1 MQIEQQVDAIQQDV
15 STEEQQ
21 TLTSPE
27 SPRARALAIIEEKNR
42 LRMEEEMGVSLAE
55 PEPEPE
61 PEPDQVEQ
69 QLVEPEP
76 APVQKYKVK
85 VDGQE
90 LEVPIEDLVR
100 TYQKNTAADRRL
112 EEAAR
117 ILRESQELAA
127 KEVAP
132 VQNLPVVD
140 EDIHAVA
147 AKMLAH
153 MYEGNQEAAQEDLVK
168 LISMPKGGDQPT
180 PQQAIDPDQLT
191 DYVLNR
197 MAYDAALKRVET
209 DYPDI
214 LADPNLK
221 ALASMQINQQVENG
235 IPRSDAMISVADSLY
250 KSLGKTP
257 TGRQQTAPPQ
267 RSTRQENKERLDPV
281 PSASAAAVAPV
292 SPMEANNPS
301 ALIQEMANRRLG
313 QTLST

>member
-61 PEPDQVEQ
+61 PDQVEQ
-69 QLVEPEP
+69 QLADPEP
-76 APVQKYKVK
+76 APAQKYKVK

-127 KEVAP
+127 QESQP
-132 VQNLPVVD
+132 QQNLPEPD
-140 EDIHAVA
+140 EDLRTEA
-147 AKMLAH
+147 AKMLAD
-153 MYEGNQEAAQEDLVK
+153 MYEGNQEAATEAMVK
-168 LISMPKGGDQPT
+168 LLSRAKGGDQPT
-180 PQQAIDPDQLT
+180 PQPTIDPDQLT
-191 DYVLNR
+191 AQVLER
-197 MAYDAALKRVET
+197 MALNTAFERVKT

-214 LADPNLK
+214 IADPNLE
-221 ALASMQINQQVENG
+221 ALAAMQINQQVQAG
-235 IPRSDAMISVADSLY
+235 IPRSDAMLSVADSLY

-257 TGRQQTAPPQ
+257 TGRQQTTSQQ

-301 ALIQEMANRRLG
+301 ALIQEMAKRRLG
-313 QTLST
+313 QTLPG